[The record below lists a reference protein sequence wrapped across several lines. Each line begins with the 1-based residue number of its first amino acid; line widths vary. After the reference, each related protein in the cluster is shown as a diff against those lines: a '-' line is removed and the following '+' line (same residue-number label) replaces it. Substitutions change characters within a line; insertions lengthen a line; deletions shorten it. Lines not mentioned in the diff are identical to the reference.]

1 MSAEENDKIESGF
14 NKLVNEVKGT
24 LNHQLKDIYSS
35 FLESADTALF
45 DLANEAGSNDE
56 QKQYFE
62 LLQGIRADKEN
73 LIRGLHEAFSVYL
86 KPAGERVADDESEI
100 DDDDGELS
108 LVSQDTME
116 EMVLI
121 NTITGK
127 TEEKFNESMGKLE
140 LRLEYLAKHSQGLFA
155 KDALTPKHFCTGFKE
170 AITILDITISD
181 KLILYK
187 LFDNEVISKLN
198 VIYDVLNNLL
208 IEAEILPK
216 VKLHQ
221 NSKSTK
227 PASGKSSN
235 QDEVHAPEDPENIEA
250 DNGAGTG
257 SARVNNANNSNSPGG
272 STGHVNNRNEVEE
285 GLSASSGYYATEESE
300 AGKHGAQGFNG
311 SSYPASG
318 AAQQEIESGQQGLH
332 ENSGENSGKNLGGYP
347 VEKINQVI
355 SEFIGRGN
363 VNEGSVEGSPQ
374 FYGHNDVLTALT
386 KMQAVTC
393 KEIQQESPVVERI
406 NESEIKQ
413 VLLSTIASTQGG
425 AITKQID
432 QVIEKTIDFIKLIFD
447 AIIDDKSISDTIKA
461 LLLTLQIPVIKAS
474 MLDQEFFIS
483 DDHPARLLLDKIAE
497 LGVGV
502 TSSADDVYQL
512 INQIVQTLLAEYSND
527 INAFIIALESIESVI
542 DERAKRVE
550 EQEKK
555 AQQEVQKIHARKI
568 VLWEL
573 RKSTFGKELPAL
585 VHKLVLKVWPTL
597 MFNHY
602 VKNGKENDKWI
613 TLVTVLHE
621 LIESI
626 QPPASNEEFKELQ
639 AIHIALTVRVERH
652 LNKYKAV
659 QQYRKEV
666 MQSLRDT
673 YKNLLDAYEP
683 VKDDQSPEADITEAT
698 SASTASEDEIIH
710 ALDELNDETLLM
722 ESQKEP
728 ELHPDEPVSQ
738 RDKLKLLP
746 ADVRPGV
753 WFQITMEND
762 RIRRL
767 KLSMVIVEDA
777 LLIFVDH
784 EGNRIVEREAE
795 VFAEELDNG
804 AANIIM
810 HHSVFDHA
818 LTSAY
823 ETIK

>member
-1 MSAEENDKIESGF
+1 
-14 NKLVNEVKGT
+14 
-24 LNHQLKDIYSS
+24 
-35 FLESADTALF
+35 
-45 DLANEAGSNDE
+45 
-56 QKQYFE
+56 
-62 LLQGIRADKEN
+62 
-73 LIRGLHEAFSVYL
+73 
-86 KPAGERVADDESEI
+86 
-100 DDDDGELS
+100 
-108 LVSQDTME
+108 
-116 EMVLI
+116 
-121 NTITGK
+121 
-127 TEEKFNESMGKLE
+127 
-140 LRLEYLAKHSQGLFA
+140 
-155 KDALTPKHFCTGFKE
+155 
-170 AITILDITISD
+170 
-181 KLILYK
+181 
-187 LFDNEVISKLN
+187 
-198 VIYDVLNNLL
+198 
-208 IEAEILPK
+208 
-216 VKLHQ
+216 
-221 NSKSTK
+221 
-227 PASGKSSN
+227 
-235 QDEVHAPEDPENIEA
+235 
-250 DNGAGTG
+250 
-257 SARVNNANNSNSPGG
+257 
-272 STGHVNNRNEVEE
+272 
-285 GLSASSGYYATEESE
+285 
-300 AGKHGAQGFNG
+300 
-311 SSYPASG
+311 
-318 AAQQEIESGQQGLH
+318 
-332 ENSGENSGKNLGGYP
+332 
-347 VEKINQVI
+347 
-355 SEFIGRGN
+355 
-363 VNEGSVEGSPQ
+363 
-374 FYGHNDVLTALT
+374 
-386 KMQAVTC
+386 
-393 KEIQQESPVVERI
+393 I

-432 QVIEKTIDFIKLIFD
+432 QIIEKTIDFIKLIFD

-527 INAFIIALESIESVI
+527 INAFIIALESIESII

-573 RKSTFGKELPAL
+573 RKSTFGKELPSL

-659 QQYRKEV
+659 QPYRQEV
-666 MQSLRDT
+666 MQSLQDT

-683 VKDDQSPEADITEAT
+683 VKDDQPPEADITEAT

-784 EGNRIVEREAE
+784 EGNRIVEREAD
-795 VFAEELDNG
+795 VFAEELDIG

>member
-1 MSAEENDKIESGF
+1 
-14 NKLVNEVKGT
+14 
-24 LNHQLKDIYSS
+24 
-35 FLESADTALF
+35 
-45 DLANEAGSNDE
+45 
-56 QKQYFE
+56 
-62 LLQGIRADKEN
+62 
-73 LIRGLHEAFSVYL
+73 
-86 KPAGERVADDESEI
+86 
-100 DDDDGELS
+100 
-108 LVSQDTME
+108 
-116 EMVLI
+116 
-121 NTITGK
+121 
-127 TEEKFNESMGKLE
+127 
-140 LRLEYLAKHSQGLFA
+140 
-155 KDALTPKHFCTGFKE
+155 
-170 AITILDITISD
+170 
-181 KLILYK
+181 
-187 LFDNEVISKLN
+187 
-198 VIYDVLNNLL
+198 
-208 IEAEILPK
+208 
-216 VKLHQ
+216 
-221 NSKSTK
+221 
-227 PASGKSSN
+227 
-235 QDEVHAPEDPENIEA
+235 
-250 DNGAGTG
+250 
-257 SARVNNANNSNSPGG
+257 
-272 STGHVNNRNEVEE
+272 
-285 GLSASSGYYATEESE
+285 
-300 AGKHGAQGFNG
+300 
-311 SSYPASG
+311 
-318 AAQQEIESGQQGLH
+318 
-332 ENSGENSGKNLGGYP
+332 
-347 VEKINQVI
+347 
-355 SEFIGRGN
+355 
-363 VNEGSVEGSPQ
+363 
-374 FYGHNDVLTALT
+374 
-386 KMQAVTC
+386 
-393 KEIQQESPVVERI
+393 
-406 NESEIKQ
+406 
-413 VLLSTIASTQGG
+413 
-425 AITKQID
+425 
-432 QVIEKTIDFIKLIFD
+432 
-447 AIIDDKSISDTIKA
+447 
-461 LLLTLQIPVIKAS
+461 
-474 MLDQEFFIS
+474 
-483 DDHPARLLLDKIAE
+483 
-497 LGVGV
+497 

-527 INAFIIALESIESVI
+527 INAFIIALESVESVI